1 MVTFPI
7 SQGRLLNVV
16 IFCRTGD
23 ALGTSYEGRWVMDVS
38 EKEILNQFED
48 WEVRAR
54 ALAKV
59 FDNIIFAC
67 FLIS

>member
-1 MVTFPI
+1 
-7 SQGRLLNVV
+7 
-16 IFCRTGD
+16 
-23 ALGTSYEGRWVMDVS
+23 MDVS

-59 FDNIIFAC
+59 FDKIIFPC